1 MYLEHLFFFDSDSTV
16 AEGLGRDISKILT
29 YQIKTYRFIIYI
41 RFMNTYLYRLANW
54 TFCKN
59 KLKVKKI
66 KNQEK
71 TLVIRGLNSS
81 FRQL

>member
-29 YQIKTYRFIIYI
+29 YQIKIYRFIIYN
-41 RFMNTYLYRLANW
+41 RFINTYLVYV
-54 TFCKN
+54 CKLDILQ
-59 KLKVKKI
+59 KTLKVKKL
-66 KNQEK
+66 KSQEK
-71 TLVIRGLNSS
+71 TSINQGLNSS